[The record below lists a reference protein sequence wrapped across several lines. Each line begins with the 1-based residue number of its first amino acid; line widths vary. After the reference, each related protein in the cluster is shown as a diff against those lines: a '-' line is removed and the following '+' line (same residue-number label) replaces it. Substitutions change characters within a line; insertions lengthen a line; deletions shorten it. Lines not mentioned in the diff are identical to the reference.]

1 MNHSKVDRH
10 SSVWENVLGDIENKV
25 GIRQYNLWFKNT
37 RLISLDNKSVSIG
50 VPNLFIQTKIRDHF
64 EPLIKDSISNIT
76 KIKPSI
82 NFLVEKDRILEKNY
96 NNKATEDI
104 KTEKSPNQNPAFV
117 NNRQLLLE
125 NFIVGDCNRLAYAA
139 ALEVSKPGLTAFNT
153 LFIHGAIG
161 VGKTHLLQ
169 GIWNR
174 LRAESST
181 VRAVYMPAENW
192 TNEFIYSLK
201 GGKLESFRKKYRDVD
216 MFLVDDVHFLAN
228 KKGVQEEFIHT
239 FNTLNNLSKRVVF
252 ASDAHPKL
260 INQLKESLASRFM
273 SGMIA
278 KIERPSYNTALQIL
292 RAKATKIRKKL
303 PENVLEFI
311 SEKFS
316 ENVRSMESAFTTVLA
331 YANINKVKINLQL
344 ACDVLSELHTTETK
358 NITLK
363 DIEEV
368 VTKHCNVSR
377 DNIHSGNK
385 SRSVALYRQLC
396 MYIAKKLTNASYQE
410 IGHYFGKKRH
420 TTAIFAINKVTEKI
434 KNDVEFRYLTESLIR
449 KIKD

>member
-1 MNHSKVDRH
+1 V
-10 SSVWENVLGDIENKV
+10 
-25 GIRQYNLWFKNT
+25 
-37 RLISLDNKSVSIG
+37 
-50 VPNLFIQTKIRDHF
+50 
-64 EPLIKDSISNIT
+64 
-76 KIKPSI
+76 
-82 NFLVEKDRILEKNY
+82 
-96 NNKATEDI
+96 
-104 KTEKSPNQNPAFV
+104 
-117 NNRQLLLE
+117 
-125 NFIVGDCNRLAYAA
+125 
-139 ALEVSKPGLTAFNT
+139 
-153 LFIHGAIG
+153 
-161 VGKTHLLQ
+161 
-169 GIWNR
+169 
-174 LRAESST
+174 
-181 VRAVYMPAENW
+181 
-192 TNEFIYSLK
+192 
-201 GGKLESFRKKYRDVD
+201 
-216 MFLVDDVHFLAN
+216 FLVDDVHFLAN

-278 KIERPSYNTALQIL
+278 KIERPGYNTSLQIL
-292 RAKATKIRKKL
+292 RAKAAKIRKKL

-311 SEKFS
+311 SEKFN

-344 ACDVLSELHTTETK
+344 ACDVLSELHTNETK

-363 DIEEV
+363 DIDEV

-385 SRSVALYRQLC
+385 SRSVALCRQLC

-410 IGHYFGKKRH
+410 IGQYFGKKRH
-420 TTAIFAINKVTEKI
+420 TTAIFAVNKVKEKI

>member
-1 MNHSKVDRH
+1 MNHSKVDSH

-104 KTEKSPNQNPAFV
+104 KTEKSPNQNPAFA

-216 MFLVDDVHFLAN
+216 VFLVDDVHFLAN

-278 KIERPSYNTALQIL
+278 KIERPGYNTALQIL
-292 RAKATKIRKKL
+292 RAKAAKIRKKL

-311 SEKFS
+311 SEKFN

-344 ACDVLSELHTTETK
+344 ACDVLSELHTNETK

-363 DIEEV
+363 DIDEV

-385 SRSVALYRQLC
+385 SRSVALCRQLC

-410 IGHYFGKKRH
+410 IGYYFGKKRH
-420 TTAIFAINKVTEKI
+420 TTAIFAVNKVKEKI

>member
-10 SSVWENVLGDIENKV
+10 SSVWKNVLGEIENKV

-76 KIKPSI
+76 KIKPSVT
-82 NFLVEKDRILEKNY
+82 FLVEKDRILEKNY

-104 KTEKSPNQNPAFV
+104 KTEKSPNQNPAFA

-278 KIERPSYNTALQIL
+278 KIERPGYNTALQIL
-292 RAKATKIRKKL
+292 RAKAAKIRKKL

-311 SEKFS
+311 SEKFN

-344 ACDVLSELHTTETK
+344 ACDVLSELHTNETK

-363 DIEEV
+363 DIDEV

-385 SRSVALYRQLC
+385 SRSVALCRQLC

-410 IGHYFGKKRH
+410 IGQYFGKKRH
-420 TTAIFAINKVTEKI
+420 TTAIFAVNKVKEKI